1 MAAGVKATPVEEPQ
15 ASMGNRAGA
24 PRLPFSLHNT
34 LCALAKCC
42 SDYGWEMCTVMA
54 MVEHLFSTSVIQ
66 ATGERGAH

>member
-15 ASMGNRAGA
+15 AATGNRAGA
-24 PRLPFSLHNT
+24 PRRPFSLHNT
-34 LCALAKCC
+34 LWALAECC

-54 MVEHLFSTSVIQ
+54 MVEHLFSTSGIQ